1 MTGDHCTPTIS
12 NGEMVEREEDGDA
25 TDHGWSLRYIRMLFY
40 GFIGIV
46 VLVLLTV
53 PMHQLCS
60 WDLLRMFTAVDTM
73 CFTHEA
79 KRLGMIGAHWLARN
93 RTDRAKPVWRRM
105 EEQGMVLSVDQR
117 PRYGIPHLKS
127 RPFWEVDQLS
137 EGQQNSVKIL
147 EKNWKAIWAEAKPV
161 LSKGLNSNAGILERN
176 DNHEGLVA
184 AGEWSILR
192 LYLRGQR
199 NGTVCKQVPKLC
211 AVMDEVVKE
220 TPLCRL
226 GQVKFSMLP
235 PGTKVLPHC
244 GPSNMRLRLHL
255 GLKVPNKQF
264 RIRAGNETR
273 TWKQGKVLLIEDS
286 FEHEVLTP
294 AAPAKATKL
303 TIDDVRTV
311 LIVDVWHKDVTHLEM
326 AVQYT
331 QEPIRWK

>member
-1 MTGDHCTPTIS
+1 
-12 NGEMVEREEDGDA
+12 
-25 TDHGWSLRYIRMLFY
+25 
-40 GFIGIV
+40 
-46 VLVLLTV
+46 
-53 PMHQLCS
+53 
-60 WDLLRMFTAVDTM
+60 
-73 CFTHEA
+73 
-79 KRLGMIGAHWLARN
+79 
-93 RTDRAKPVWRRM
+93 
-105 EEQGMVLSVDQR
+105 
-117 PRYGIPHLKS
+117 
-127 RPFWEVDQLS
+127 
-137 EGQQNSVKIL
+137 
-147 EKNWKAIWAEAKPV
+147 
-161 LSKGLNSNAGILERN
+161 
-176 DNHEGLVA
+176 
-184 AGEWSILR
+184 
-192 LYLRGQR
+192 
-199 NGTVCKQVPKLC
+199 
-211 AVMDEVVKE
+211 MDEVVKE